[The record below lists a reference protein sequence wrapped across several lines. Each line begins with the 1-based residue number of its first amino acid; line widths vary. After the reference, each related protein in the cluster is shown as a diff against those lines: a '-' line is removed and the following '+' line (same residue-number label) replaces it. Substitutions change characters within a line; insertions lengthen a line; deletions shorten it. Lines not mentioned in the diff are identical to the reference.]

1 MDLTSIYEKIYE
13 MENDNSIRMVKD
25 ILNKYRY
32 ATESF
37 DELEEGCDKEFL
49 VKFSFVCLLAFD
61 VYIKKTM
68 LEKLI
73 DESLLRE
80 FVSSEEEENSPNKK

>member
-1 MDLTSIYEKIYE
+1 
-13 MENDNSIRMVKD
+13 MVKD

-32 ATESF
+32 ATEAF